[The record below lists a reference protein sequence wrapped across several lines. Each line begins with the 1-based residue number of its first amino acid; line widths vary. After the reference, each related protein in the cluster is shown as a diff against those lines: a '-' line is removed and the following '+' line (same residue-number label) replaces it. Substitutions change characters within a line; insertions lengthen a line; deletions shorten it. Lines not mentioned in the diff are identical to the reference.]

1 MRSYGISG
9 LQAYIRNHV
18 QLAKRF
24 EALVRKDSRFELCNE
39 VVVSDSRRQYEDSSD
54 LRLGI
59 KVYRVTKFYCIK
71 WFSVGPGLFPSKR
84 HRQAKSEASQCY
96 QWFWKAAYGASQ
108 SESTLHDSF
117 RTCCAECHRF
127 WRWLAI
133 SCLIIPFLHVSFYSI
148 FTLLLNSYFYIVDI
162 AWSII
167 TDYLAELL
175 ESKVSEI
182 SPIGIS
188 FRFLNV
194 LAYYVYLCFIFNCR
208 MSWTSWHRG
217 KCSRRRREPLWSKE
231 GPSSS
236 AWCLILRFSLV
247 LRRRQTGQGENSI
260 LKQPS
265 VVSVRI
271 LRTAQRKILLYP

>member
-1 MRSYGISG
+1 MILESCIWC
-9 LQAYIRNHV
+9 QPEWINA
-18 QLAKRF
+18 
-24 EALVRKDSRFELCNE
+24 SRF
-39 VVVSDSRRQYEDSSD
+39 VSHLLRRMPP
-54 LRLGI
+54 LL
-59 KVYRVTKFYCIK
+59 
-71 WFSVGPGLFPSKR
+71 
-84 HRQAKSEASQCY
+84 
-96 QWFWKAAYGASQ
+96 
-108 SESTLHDSF
+108 TLVSYILLDN
-117 RTCCAECHRF
+117 TILTRF
-127 WRWLAI
+127 
-133 SCLIIPFLHVSFYSI
+133 FYSI

-188 FRFLNV
+188 FRSLNV
-194 LAYYVYLCFIFNCR
+194 LAYYVYLYFIFNCR

-217 KCSRRRREPLWSKE
+217 KCSRRRRGPLWSKE

-271 LRTAQRKILLYP
+271 LRTAQRKTLLYP